1 MNKGLIKD
9 ALALTL
15 ITLVAGCLLGVV
27 HKVTLNPIAKQQ
39 ERVKQEAYKEVYPDA
54 KSFVAVKDA
63 DPEKDA
69 KAALKE
75 AGLDQ
80 YNSIDEVLAATDQDV
95 TSSAN
100 AEIKGY
106 VMTITNREAYDG
118 ELTFTMGITADGT
131 VTGIAFTSLSE
142 TAGLGM
148 KAQEDSFKDQFKNKK
163 VDAFAYTKSGAS
175 KDEEID
181 ALSGATITTNSV
193 VNGVNAGI
201 AYYRYLTGGGA
212 NE

>member
-1 MNKGLIKD
+1 
-9 ALALTL
+9 
-15 ITLVAGCLLGVV
+15 
-27 HKVTLNPIAKQQ
+27 
-39 ERVKQEAYKEVYPDA
+39 
-54 KSFVAVKDA
+54 
-63 DPEKDA
+63 
-69 KAALKE
+69 
-75 AGLDQ
+75 
-80 YNSIDEVLAATDQDV
+80 
-95 TSSAN
+95 
-100 AEIKGY
+100 
-106 VMTITNREAYDG
+106 MTITNREAYDG

-131 VTGIAFTSLSE
+131 VTGIAFTSISE

-163 VDAFAYTKSGAS
+163 VETFAHTKSGAS